1 MMVGKLLGVMLWG
14 AVWFVALPVLTFVFG
29 VPASLYL
36 MSRQSRGGFPAFVG
50 WIVAAQAGWVPTFA
64 GPFGLP
70 TLVFWPLALLFGM
83 WFAVGFTIMGRA
95 AWSQAFMSN
104 RLMRDYGMPPSE
116 IV

>member
-1 MMVGKLLGVMLWG
+1 MMVAKVLGVMLWVG
-14 AVWFVALPVLTFVFG
+14 VWFVALPVMTFVFG

-50 WIVAAQAGWVPTFA
+50 WIVASQAGWVPTFA

-70 TLVFWPLALLFGM
+70 TLVFWPLAALFAI

-95 AWSQAFMSN
+95 ALSQAFMSN
-104 RLMRDYGMPPSE
+104 RLMRDYGIPPSE

>member
-1 MMVGKLLGVMLWG
+1 MMVAKVLGVILWV
-14 AVWFVALPVLTFVFG
+14 AVWFLAFPVMTFVFG

-36 MSRQSRGGFPAFVG
+36 MSRQSRGSFPAFVG

-70 TLVFWPLALLFGM
+70 TLVFWPLAALFAV

-104 RLMRDYGMPPSE
+104 RLMRDYEMPPSE